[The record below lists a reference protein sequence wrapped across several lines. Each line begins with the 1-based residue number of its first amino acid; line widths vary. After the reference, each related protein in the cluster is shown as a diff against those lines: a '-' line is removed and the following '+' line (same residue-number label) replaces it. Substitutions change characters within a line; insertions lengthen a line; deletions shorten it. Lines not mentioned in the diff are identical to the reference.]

1 MRRNPSHHMG
11 QNPFCPNIVS
21 LDQEDNNM
29 AKEAKVWEII
39 RNAGYEPIENRSI
52 VVSYAPEN
60 LSEAIVKFLGV
71 STEFFVLQICRDELV
86 LVPFGKLAWGLK
98 KDVTLSLPFSEIKDI
113 EVKKAGLNDYLT
125 IRTEKDVITLS
136 VQQKE
141 LSFLRSSGILGG
153 SWHSKNMD
161 ETIKMLQELAEAQ
174 V

>member
-1 MRRNPSHHMG
+1 
-11 QNPFCPNIVS
+11 
-21 LDQEDNNM
+21 M

>member
-1 MRRNPSHHMG
+1 
-11 QNPFCPNIVS
+11 
-21 LDQEDNNM
+21 M

-39 RNAGYEPIENRSI
+39 RNVGYKPIENRSI

-153 SWHSKNMD
+153 SWHSENMD

>member
-1 MRRNPSHHMG
+1 
-11 QNPFCPNIVS
+11 
-21 LDQEDNNM
+21 M

-141 LSFLRSSGILGG
+141 LSFLRSSGILDG
-153 SWHSKNMD
+153 SWHSENMD